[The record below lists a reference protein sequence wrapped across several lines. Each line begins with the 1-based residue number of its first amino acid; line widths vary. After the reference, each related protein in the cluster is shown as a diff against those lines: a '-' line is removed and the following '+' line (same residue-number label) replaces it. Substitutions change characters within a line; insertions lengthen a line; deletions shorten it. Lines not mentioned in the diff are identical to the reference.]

1 MSPRSRVPKLWR
13 RRLKAICSGA
23 VIVVIVNICL
33 SSVSLSDSNKRPS
46 LPVVYYDAL
55 VNPDDQRLQLRRSIV
70 NNAMEAA
77 FYSYIEA
84 EPQNCKD
91 ADKKFET
98 ALKSLKRDPAE
109 TERQMAYERDTAE
122 MLKPYLEAL
131 RVACPKT
138 SPRATDS
145 EACQD
150 AIRRSQTFVY
160 TRGKDFTNEEV
171 ARENKFRVAVA
182 PVVDAFRKTY
192 EPVRRACRAAH
203 TAQAEARRAKGTAL
217 SASQQNRRLE
227 YVARI
232 RETEYP
238 RKHGAAEYAVV
249 AAEAELAAERWNC
262 ARFPP
267 CFIGALE
274 TRVRT
279 AKRRVAAVRHEL
291 ARAQNQAM
299 SARHNEDQAQ
309 RAWTNA
315 EEVARVARSNA
326 DKALI
331 EATTNM
337 RQAADEL
344 RLDLSKVAE

>member
-13 RRLKAICSGA
+13 RRLKATCSGA

-70 NNAMEAA
+70 NAMEAA
-77 FYSYIEA
+77 FHSYIEA

-98 ALKSLKRDPAE
+98 ALKSLERDLAK
-109 TERQMAYERDTAE
+109 TERQMAHQRDTGE
-122 MLKPYLEAL
+122 MLMPYLEAGE
-131 RVACPKT
+131 VACHET
-138 SPRATDS
+138 SPRAS
-145 EACQD
+145 EACRD
-150 AIRRSQTFVY
+150 AIRRIY
-160 TRGKDFTNEEV
+160 TRERDFVDEEV
-171 ARENKFRVAVA
+171 ARETKFRVAVT
-182 PVVDAFRKTY
+182 PVVNAFRQTY
-192 EPVRRACRAAH
+192 EPVRRACHAAH
-203 TAQAEARRAKGTAL
+203 TAQAEARRAEGTAL
-217 SASQQNRRLE
+217 SASQQNRQLE
-227 YVARI
+227 YVARL

-238 RKHGAAEYAVV
+238 RKRSAAESAVV
-249 AAEAELAAERWNC
+249 EAEADLAVERLNC
-262 ARFPP
+262 ANLSR
-267 CFIGALE
+267 CFAGQLE

-279 AKRRVAAVRHEL
+279 AKQQVAALKHEL
-291 ARAQNQAM
+291 ERAQDQAM

-315 EEVARVARSNA
+315 QEAARVARSNA
-326 DKALI
+326 DQALI
-331 EATTNM
+331 EAMTNM
-337 RQAADEL
+337 RQAAEKL